1 MSDGKAHELFKDE
14 RDGKKSLIRM
24 ILIITFLML
33 CGFWLK
39 SMYLGKTIEAPGSL
53 MQAFWTAMSF
63 QGLKLGINKFG
74 KDKVVGDKAVGE
86 NDGT

>member
-1 MSDGKAHELFKDE
+1 MSRDKIQDLIKDE
-14 RDGKKSLIRM
+14 VDGKKSLVRM

-39 SMYLGKTIEAPGSL
+39 SMYLGKIIEAPGSL
-53 MQAFWTAMSF
+53 MQAFWTSMSF

-74 KDKVVGDKAVGE
+74 KDKGKEDKAVEE